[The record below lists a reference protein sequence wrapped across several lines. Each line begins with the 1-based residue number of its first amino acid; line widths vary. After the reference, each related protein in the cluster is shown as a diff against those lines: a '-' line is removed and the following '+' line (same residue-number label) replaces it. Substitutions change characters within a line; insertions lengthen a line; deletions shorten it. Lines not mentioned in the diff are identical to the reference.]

1 MNRSSVINR
10 IQRIWQLPVYRSSDS
25 GEYGFGIWLMQI
37 SLNYHTVECNHLAS
51 SPPIPSNP
59 QVRILPFPHHSMRLL
74 SNHTSEAKA
83 STSNPHLLFPL
94 SLTNRLDD
102 HEPLNTQS
110 TNCQLPHRFKQ
121 TGIQSI
127 HFQRDHRLR
136 EECEEWNPVTCESR
150 SLETPPEAS
159 SMVLAC
165 FVGYMG
171 RPTEWLVSCAH
182 SLPTLDFS
190 LTTRMAKKKVTD
202 RQLAPLAHGLSERSL
217 GNNRGWCY
225 GHWLAN

>member
-1 MNRSSVINR
+1 MLLLHLFHPILKYPFSHFLIIRCYCSR
-10 IQRIWQLPVYRSSDS
+10 ISHQTRK
-25 GEYGFGIWLMQI
+25 
-37 SLNYHTVECNHLAS
+37 
-51 SPPIPSNP
+51 
-59 QVRILPFPHHSMRLL
+59 QVRLIPIS
-74 SNHTSEAKA
+74 
-83 STSNPHLLFPL
+83 LFPL
-94 SLTNRLDD
+94 SLTNRLDV

-110 TNCQLPHRFKQ
+110 INRQLPHRFKQ
-121 TGIQSI
+121 KGFHSF

-136 EECEEWNPVTCESR
+136 EECEEWNPVTCESH
-150 SLETPPEAS
+150 SLKTPPEAS

-190 LTTRMAKKKVTD
+190 LTTRMAMKKVTD
-202 RQLAPLAHGLSERSL
+202 RQLAHGLSERSL